1 MHLGYHIFLL
11 LHVKRYSNILITN
24 MKTLLYILYSLK
36 MINTTTRKKNLLVL
50 CNKIKYGTISFIIH
64 DLLAKNFYNKIMF
77 DIKINKYL

>member
-1 MHLGYHIFLL
+1 
-11 LHVKRYSNILITN
+11 
-24 MKTLLYILYSLK
+24 

-64 DLLAKNFYNKIMF
+64 DPLAKNFYNKIMF

>member
-1 MHLGYHIFLL
+1 
-11 LHVKRYSNILITN
+11 
-24 MKTLLYILYSLK
+24 